1 MGRGTRLGADALYV
15 VSRSATICNL
25 LAPHCGPSV
34 LIYHSCMY
42 NLKDSRVVWFLEFLN
57 FWGFE
62 VMVYVTRAIH
72 PIFSIG
78 TGFGRRQFSRRMSR
92 SLQAICFLIFHLILS
107 APNPE
112 GTTICSC
119 QALDQRVIFGSAPPA
134 QINLTLVYQFIRKKI
149 GVKYRTAFCL
159 SFFWMTK
166 YRSNDRDHK
175 V

>member
-1 MGRGTRLGADALYV
+1 
-15 VSRSATICNL
+15 
-25 LAPHCGPSV
+25 
-34 LIYHSCMY
+34 
-42 NLKDSRVVWFLEFLN
+42 
-57 FWGFE
+57 
-62 VMVYVTRAIH
+62 MVHVTKAIH

-134 QINLTLVYQFIRKKI
+134 QINLTLLYQFIRKKNWCQI
-149 GVKYRTAFCL
+149 QNCIL
-159 SFFWMTK
+159 SLFFL
-166 YRSNDRDHK
+166 NDEI
-175 V
+175 